1 MPRDFTWTEKY
12 EEAMSDEHPWIYI
25 GHLDKN
31 EISCRMIKYHVDTTQ
46 SNISTHAYQ
55 NIWSF

>member
-1 MPRDFTWTEKY
+1 
-12 EEAMSDEHPWIYI
+12 MSDEHPWIYI